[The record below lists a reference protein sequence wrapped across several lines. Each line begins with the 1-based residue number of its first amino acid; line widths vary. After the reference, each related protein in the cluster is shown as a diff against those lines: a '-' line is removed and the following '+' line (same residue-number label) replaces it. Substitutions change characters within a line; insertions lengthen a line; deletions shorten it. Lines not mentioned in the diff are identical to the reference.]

1 MPFVHSRPSLRPV
14 LRALAL
20 AGGALAVSAGV
31 AGAADLAKSAAAGK
45 HHGGQRL
52 VVRGDAAAV
61 DGPCDVKGVCRVE
74 LTEGRFRGAPVGT
87 GAYTGAV
94 KLNVGNAFPNGEGGI
109 CAPLTG
115 LIVLGAGTPNR
126 LAFAVS
132 GDSCQDGAG
141 PPGSG
146 SFTGLARFTI
156 KRATGSYAGLTGSGL
171 ASFSEDAA
179 KHHHTTLIG
188 RLSR

>member
-14 LRALAL
+14 LRALVL
-20 AGGALAVSAGV
+20 AAGALAVSAGV
-31 AGAADLAKSAAAGK
+31 AGAADHNKTAAAGK

-52 VVRGDAAAV
+52 VVRGDATAV
-61 DGPCDVKGVCRVE
+61 DGQCDVNGVCPVE
-74 LTEGRFRGAPVGT
+74 LTDGRFRGTPVGT
-87 GAYTGAV
+87 GAYTGSI
-94 KLNVGNAFPNGEGGI
+94 KLDVGNAFSNGEGGI
-109 CAPLTG
+109 CAPLKG

-146 SFTGLARFTI
+146 SFTGLAEFTI
-156 KRATGSYAGLTGSGL
+156 KHATGSYAGLTGSGQVGL
-171 ASFSEDAA
+171 LEDTA
-179 KHHHTTLIG
+179 KRHHMTLIG

>member
-1 MPFVHSRPSLRPV
+1 MPFITRRPSLRPA

-31 AGAADLAKSAAAGK
+31 AGATDHAITAAARE
-45 HHGGQRL
+45 HHGGHRL
-52 VVRGDAAAV
+52 VVRGDATAV
-61 DGPCDVKGVCRVE
+61 DGPCDVNGVCPFE
-74 LTEGRFRGAPVGT
+74 LTGGRFRGTPVGT
-87 GAYTGAV
+87 GTYTGAI
-94 KLNVGNAFPNGEGGI
+94 KLNVGGAFPNGEGGI
-109 CAPLTG
+109 CAPLKG

-126 LAFAVS
+126 LVFAGV
-132 GDSCQDGAG
+132 
-141 PPGSG
+141 
-146 SFTGLARFTI
+146 ARFTI

-179 KHHHTTLIG
+179 KHHRMTLTG

>member
-1 MPFVHSRPSLRPV
+1 MPRIPRRPTLRPV

-20 AGGALAVSAGV
+20 AGGTLAVSAGV
-31 AGAADLAKSAAAGK
+31 AGATDHNKTAAGK

-52 VVRGDAAAV
+52 VVRGDAVAV
-61 DGPCDVKGVCRVE
+61 DGPCDVHGICAVE

-87 GAYTGAV
+87 GAYTGAI
-94 KLNVGNAFPNGEGGI
+94 KLSVGGAFPNGEGGI
-109 CAPLTG
+109 CAPLKG

-126 LAFAVS
+126 LAVSVS

-141 PPGSG
+141 PPSSS

-156 KRATGSYAGLTGSGL
+156 KRARGSYAGLTGSGL
-171 ASFSEDAA
+171 ATFSEDAA
-179 KHHHTTLIG
+179 KHHHMTLIG
-188 RLSR
+188 RLYR